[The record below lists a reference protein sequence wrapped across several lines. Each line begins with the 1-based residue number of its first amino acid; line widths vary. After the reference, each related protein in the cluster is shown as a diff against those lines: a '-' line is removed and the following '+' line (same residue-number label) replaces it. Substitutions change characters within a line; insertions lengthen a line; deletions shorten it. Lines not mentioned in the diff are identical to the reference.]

1 MYKKFAFLVKKIYSN
16 IISFAKKSKEDSL
29 SAYAAQTT
37 FFIILSFVPL
47 VILVFLISSNIPN
60 LWTNILSYVLNAIP
74 EHMHKYVYYVVDDIM
89 NSGNKSF
96 TIMTVLLAL
105 WSSAKSVQALC
116 YGLDRI
122 YGVKREK
129 NYIMTRLISII
140 YVFILVVLCI
150 VAMVIDIFASHII
163 NAIIKHS
170 HFMVDT
176 TILLLSLR
184 TLFIFFILFVLILL
198 MYYQLPAR
206 KGRFRDE
213 IYGAGAAAAAL
224 ILMTRLFSFYIKYIS
239 NMSYMYGG
247 LTSIIVIIIWV
258 YFCVQIV
265 LYGAQVNY
273 YLKRS

>member
-1 MYKKFAFLVKKIYSN
+1 MYNKLMLWVKKTYSN
-16 IISFAKKSKEDSL
+16 VRSFTRKSKEDSL

-96 TIMTVLLAL
+96 TIITVLLAL

-150 VAMVIDIFASHII
+150 IAMVIDIFASQII

-170 HFMVDT
+170 RFMVDT
-176 TILLLSLR
+176 TIFLLSLR
-184 TLFIFFILFVLILL
+184 TVFIFCILFVLILL

-206 KGRFRDE
+206 KGKFRNE
-213 IYGAGAAAAAL
+213 MYGAGAAAASL